1 VATNTLGRDFYLP
14 QTIPTT
20 VGGHGFDGEDFTA
33 KQTRLWLNLE
43 TQVAGHVLKG
53 YLESDFQ
60 VTASAVQNV
69 TAGGSQRTT
78 NGYTLGLRRAFV
90 QVDRF
95 TLGQDW
101 TTFQYT
107 GALPESTD
115 YVGGAEGTVF
125 VRQPLLRYA
134 APLSRQ
140 VTLAVGIENPESA
153 LISAGST
160 TVLESGTDHL
170 PDFTARL
177 AYAGKRGE
185 LSLAGV
191 VRQVRGETTG
201 SALVNNVSTAG
212 ATGAGVTATGFGAS
226 LGGKLFLNDKKTS
239 DVRFIA
245 TYGQNIGRY
254 VGLNFAPDAVYD
266 PASNRLTDVKV
277 LAALAS
283 AHLTVAPQWRV
294 NLMGSFQHVTYDS
307 AIPAATLAGLN
318 KSAWSAAANLFYSPV
333 KQVDLGIEYRHGSRE
348 LVSGASGSLDRVE
361 FAAKYNF

>member
-1 VATNTLGRDFYLP
+1 
-14 QTIPTT
+14 
-20 VGGHGFDGEDFTA
+20 
-33 KQTRLWLNLE
+33 
-43 TQVAGHVLKG
+43 
-53 YLESDFQ
+53 
-60 VTASAVQNV
+60 
-69 TAGGSQRTT
+69 
-78 NGYTLGLRRAFV
+78 
-90 QVDRF
+90 
-95 TLGQDW
+95 
-101 TTFQYT
+101 
-107 GALPESTD
+107 
-115 YVGGAEGTVF
+115 
-125 VRQPLLRYA
+125 
-134 APLSRQ
+134 
-140 VTLAVGIENPESA
+140 VGIENPESA

-283 AHLTVAPQWRV
+283 AHLAVAPQWRV

-307 AIPAATLAGLN
+307 AIPVATLAGLN